1 MWPSVLLTL
10 VLLSSVNS
18 ENGTLT
24 DVETCDA
31 WDSGPFS
38 LLLEEWATSEPAPQR
53 QGRVMALPPTKG
65 YYVTE
70 RIDGPLV
77 PPPLPP
83 HSQTSH
89 SHGPGRPIPLQPN
102 SAYNNAPPQGYN
114 GPHGYKEWDL
124 TPSASNGKIVNKP
137 PYKDKFRP
145 SYAPP
150 TPPRP
155 QQPNSI
161 DRVDDPPRKQVTETD
176 LYLLG
181 AIEKLVYRAD
191 LMEKRLRKLEE
202 TLHHI
207 VAGQEAKPEPC
218 VANYTRVGDNCY
230 QWSAEAVDWKGAS
243 LACRKQRAPLL
254 ELHHDNHRKQLISTI
269 LADKQLKGKD
279 FWTGGLNPGLLW
291 IWSHSAKPVEASN
304 STSIVG
310 EGRCLALIY
319 DPALNNYVYRGQD
332 CALKHRYICQK
343 EEDKTKLSNEIDR
356 AARKLRLDG
365 PRKSKLLWDD

>member
-1 MWPSVLLTL
+1 MWSVSALLCLL
-10 VLLSSVNS
+10 VAGCVNS
-18 ENGTLT
+18 ENSTLIDE
-24 DVETCDA
+24 DVCEVE
-31 WDSGPFS
+31 GPFS
-38 LLLEEWATSEPAPQR
+38 LLLEEWATSEPATQR

-70 RIDGPLV
+70 RIDGPLM

-83 HSQTSH
+83 GPQTHHNS
-89 SHGPGRPIPLQPN
+89 GRPIPLQPN
-102 SAYNNAPPQGYN
+102 SPYNSAPPQGYK
-114 GPHGYKEWDL
+114 GPYGYKEWD
-124 TPSASNGKIVNKP
+124 TSPPANGKIVNKP

-150 TPPRP
+150 SPPRP

-176 LYLLG
+176 LFLLS

-202 TLHHI
+202 TLHYI
-207 VAGQEAKPEPC
+207 VAGNDPKPEPC
-218 VANYTRVGDNCY
+218 AGNYSRVGGVCY
-230 QWSAEAVDWKGAS
+230 EWSTEPADWKGAS
-243 LACRKQRAPLL
+243 IACRKQKAALL
-254 ELHHDNHRKQLISTI
+254 ELQQD
-269 LADKQLKGKD
+269 ADKRQLLSKLLSDKQFKGKD

-304 STSIVG
+304 SSSIVG
-310 EGRCLALIY
+310 EGRCLALVY
-319 DPALNNYVYRGQD
+319 DPAINNYVYRGQD

-343 EEDKTKLSNEIDR
+343 EEDKTKLSNEVQRVARELHVDR
-356 AARKLRLDG
+356 T
-365 PRKSKLLWDD
+365 RKSKLLWDESM